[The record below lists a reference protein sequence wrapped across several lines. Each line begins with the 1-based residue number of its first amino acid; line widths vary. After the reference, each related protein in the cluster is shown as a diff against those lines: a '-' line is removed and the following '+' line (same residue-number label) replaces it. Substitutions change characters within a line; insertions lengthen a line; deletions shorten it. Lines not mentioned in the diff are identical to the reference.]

1 MSPRVR
7 GSPGRK
13 SPSRRKTNMLIA
25 GQLSLAA
32 TYETGPPGHI
42 RSGREPAAERSK
54 TARSRSPRSSP
65 FYTSIVTARWRGHA
79 LARRANLARTQPCNG
94 SARGASRPHAQHPAR
109 IVRAVRAEIGL
120 QQREHHQVEL
130 CAATADAFEFA
141 GNRFKRVDRGRE
153 ISPLE
158 SGEGVRHRRNAGAGW
173 RTTVAREL
181 VHLPGARLQRRV
193 IASHDL
199 RERDVHVG
207 KGHAGARKRA
217 GRKVVHHAH
226 ALASRGCPASSQRHR
241 KETASFTFPRG
252 GPLCTSGAKASR
264 KSRNA
269 AAVSPASRWP
279 SARCQLRWLY
289 NKPLRG

>member
-217 GRKVVHHAH
+217 GRKVVHHAPCFGVTRMPGKFAAPQKGNRIVH
-226 ALASRGCPASSQRHR
+226 LPARR
-241 KETASFTFPRG
+241 
-252 GPLCTSGAKASR
+252 
-264 KSRNA
+264 
-269 AAVSPASRWP
+269 AAVYIGCEGFPEKP
-279 SARCQLRWLY
+279 ERCRRIAGLEVAQREM
-289 NKPLRG
+289 PTQVAV

>member
-1 MSPRVR
+1 MSLLLRD
-7 GSPGRK
+7 STGRK
-13 SPSRRKTNMLIA
+13 SHSGRKSIMLIA
-25 GQLSLAA
+25 DQLSLAA

-109 IVRAVRAEIGL
+109 IVRAVRAELGL

-141 GNRFKRVDRGRE
+141 GNRFKRVDRGGE
-153 ISPLE
+153 ISPFE
-158 SGEGVRHRRNAGAGW
+158 SGEGVRHRRNEGAGW
-173 RTTVAREL
+173 ITTLAREL
-181 VHLPGARLQRRV
+181 VDLPCARLQRRV

-199 RERDVHVG
+199 CQHDVHVG

-217 GRKVVHHAH
+217 VREVVHHAPCFGVARMPGEFPAPQKGNRIVH
-226 ALASRGCPASSQRHR
+226 LPARRSAVYIGC
-241 KETASFTFPRG
+241 EGFPEKPERCRRIAG
-252 GPLCTSGAKASR
+252 LEVAK
-264 KSRNA
+264 
-269 AAVSPASRWP
+269 
-279 SARCQLRWLY
+279 CQM
-289 NKPLRG
+289 PTQVAI

>member
-1 MSPRVR
+1 MSLLLRD
-7 GSPGRK
+7 STGRK
-13 SPSRRKTNMLIA
+13 SHSGRKSIMLIA
-25 GQLSLAA
+25 DQLSLAA

-79 LARRANLARTQPCNG
+79 LARRANLARTQPGNG
-94 SARGASRPHAQHPAR
+94 NARGASRPHAQHPAR

-141 GNRFKRVDRGRE
+141 GNRFKRVDRGGE
-153 ISPLE
+153 ISPFE

-173 RTTVAREL
+173 ITTLPPEL
-181 VHLPGARLQRRV
+181 VHLPCALLQRRV
-193 IASHDL
+193 IPGHDL
-199 RERDVHVG
+199 RECYVHVG

-217 GRKVVHHAH
+217 VREVVHHAPCF
-226 ALASRGCPASSQRHR
+226 G
-241 KETASFTFPRG
+241 
-252 GPLCTSGAKASR
+252 
-264 KSRNA
+264 
-269 AAVSPASRWP
+269 V
-279 SARCQLRWLY
+279 AR
-289 NKPLRG
+289 